1 MKLDDQLERRLADTA
16 ARARELLGL
25 AAQPA
30 TDLDELRA
38 LIGALRDWLPAT
50 ELAEGSIE
58 EQESALER
66 LRQRFE
72 ARFEALDRVQTAI
85 AELREVTSPREM
97 LLRAPAV
104 LCTGSSFERAVL
116 SLVKGGR
123 MVAEAAYFA
132 GDPGGAA
139 AVLAQLQK
147 SPLRLEH
154 PLIETEVLRRRR
166 ATIVVDAGVHP
177 RVDRETARL
186 MGWRSYAAAPLG
198 VGSQVVGVV
207 HADRGAGQPLDVLD
221 RDVLWE
227 FATGLAQAYESSV
240 LRRTLRDERDQMRE
254 YLEWLRARS
263 SELTDAP
270 VTLAV
275 GGHAP
280 VTLAAGRHAP
290 VTLAAG
296 RHAPVTLAAG
306 GHAPL
311 PPPLSP
317 SLSRSPPATAWAGP
331 GNTRDDRVVF
341 EGLLTR
347 RELDVL
353 RLLAEGATNRQV
365 ADALVISSGTVKFHV
380 GSILRKL
387 HAANRAEAV
396 TRYLRL
402 MGMRVP

>member
-1 MKLDDQLERRLADTA
+1 VKLDDQLGRRLGEQVGL
-16 ARARELLGL
+16 ARELLGL
-25 AAQPA
+25 PGPA
-30 TDLDELRA
+30 SPQGDLDELRA
-38 LIGALRDWLPAT
+38 LIGTVRERLPAAV
-50 ELAEGSIE
+50 LDSGPAS

-72 ARFEALDRVQTAI
+72 GRFEALDRIAAAI
-85 AELREVTSPREM
+85 GELREVTSPREM
-97 LLRAPAV
+97 LVRAPTV
-104 LCTGSSFERAVL
+104 LCGSSAFRRGIL

-123 MVAEAAYFA
+123 MVAEATHFA
-132 GDPGGAA
+132 GDTRAA
-139 AVLAQLQK
+139 ATVLEQLRAN
-147 SPLRLEH
+147 PLRLEH
-154 PLIETEVLRRRR
+154 PLIETELLRRRR
-166 ATIVVDAGVHP
+166 ATIVVDADVHP
-177 RVDRETARL
+177 RVDRQTARL
-186 MGWRSYAAAPLG
+186 MGWHSYAAAPLM
-198 VGSQVVGVV
+198 VGSQVLGVI

-227 FATGLAQAYESSV
+227 FATGLAQAYESTV
-240 LRRTLRDERDQMRE
+240 LRRTLRDERHQMHE
-254 YLEWLRARS
+254 FLEWLRARS

-270 VTLAV
+270 VTLA
-275 GGHAP
+275 
-280 VTLAAGRHAP
+280 
-290 VTLAAG
+290 
-296 RHAPVTLAAG
+296 AG
-306 GHAPL
+306 GQEPLAPPGPL
-311 PPPLSP
+311 PPPAGNGG
-317 SLSRSPPATAWAGP
+317 PARPTAAGA
-331 GNTRDDRVVF
+331 TRDDRVVF